1 MDIKKEREA
10 FEESNN
16 VKPDWS
22 FKFDDELQQYVEL
35 DHEMQAQVEEI
46 NEHWD
51 TFRAGWQAAKAQAEP
66 EGFVLVKKVHPDA
79 IVHNQGLGLFKEC
92 QVIYGWDGKSKDFK
106 DALNKGFYHGVKL
119 GAKAVLETAMIEAQ
133 EQGHD

>member
-1 MDIKKEREA
+1 MDREEFEKLPEIAEILKNKTIKFVERTNKYYCYHY
-10 FEESNN
+10 S
-16 VKPDWS
+16 
-22 FKFDDELQQYVEL
+22 VEYL
-35 DHEMQAQVEEI
+35 NGAWMA
-46 NEHWD
+46 
-51 TFRAGWQAAKAQAEP
+51 WQAAKANAVP

-119 GAKAVLETAMIEAQ
+119 GAKAVLETTMIEAQ
-133 EQGHD
+133 EPANADTNS